1 MREAWSPIILQ
12 INEVGN
18 SQIKNTL
25 LCIVDDVARFLV
37 ESLLKVITTTKMKV
51 MLKYLLFIPVVSSS
65 CHKSFIKS

>member
-12 INEVGN
+12 INEEGN

-51 MLKYLLFIPVVSSS
+51 MLKYLLFIPVVGSS